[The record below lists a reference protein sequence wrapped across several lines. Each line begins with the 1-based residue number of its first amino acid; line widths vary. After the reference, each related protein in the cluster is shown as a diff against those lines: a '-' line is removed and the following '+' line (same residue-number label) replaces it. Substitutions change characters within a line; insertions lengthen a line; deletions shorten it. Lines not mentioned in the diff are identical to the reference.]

1 MPLAVPDGRLYF
13 HIMIEALEIE
23 RMSLAERLKTME
35 LLWRSMSAQPEK
47 LQSPAW
53 HKKILEK
60 RVAKIEAG
68 KGKFLTLAQLKKR
81 LAKRA

>member
-1 MPLAVPDGRLYF
+1 
-13 HIMIEALEIE
+13 MIEAVDIE
-23 RMSLAERLKTME
+23 RMSLAERFKTME

>member
-1 MPLAVPDGRLYF
+1 
-13 HIMIEALEIE
+13 MIEALDIE

-60 RVAKIEAG
+60 RLAKIEAG
-68 KGKFLTLAQLKKR
+68 KGKFLTLTQLKKR
-81 LAKRA
+81 LAKRK